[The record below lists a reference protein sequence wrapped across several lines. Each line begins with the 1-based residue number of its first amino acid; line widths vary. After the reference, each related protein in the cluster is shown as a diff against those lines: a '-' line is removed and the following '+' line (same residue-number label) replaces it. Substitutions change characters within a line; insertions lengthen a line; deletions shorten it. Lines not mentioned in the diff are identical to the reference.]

1 VRAQRTRPPMLVTP
15 YWVCVLG
22 NERLLQWGL
31 FDRKAHAELRADA
44 ACTGSTRMLRSSITT
59 ERVWIS
65 RRAPR

>member
-1 VRAQRTRPPMLVTP
+1 MSTRPPMLVTP
-15 YWVCVLG
+15 YWCCVLG

-31 FDRKAHAELRADA
+31 FDRKAHAEANADA
-44 ACTGSTRMLRSSITT
+44 RCRGGKGGLRSSITT